1 MNRSRLA
8 VLVSAAVPV
17 IGTALAATAVLLL
30 SGAAHWT
37 VSSTTLLAAG
47 VHLLIAYARI
57 VHAPGG

>member
-8 VLVSAAVPV
+8 VLVSAVLPV
-17 IGTALAATAVLLL
+17 TGTALAATAVLLL

-37 VSSTTLLAAG
+37 VSSAALPAAG
-47 VHLLIAYARI
+47 VHLLITFARI